1 MSLALQNTNSTYT
14 NSSLIAAAV
23 CLAISVMPGDL
34 AAEGNGSS
42 GPDPFDAAVKAVKSK
57 NFGHAFDLFEA
68 LAQDDNHDAQFNL
81 AVLLRQGKGRPQ
93 HFTKALEWAL
103 LAQLGGVTRAKS
115 LSDEISILVTP
126 NSLQK
131 SIANV
136 DAHLKGRL
144 ERGERRAV
152 MQYVVFNQSILPTP
166 DLETAYLWSLIG
178 AALGIANAILLRDN
192 IVTGL
197 DPETIE
203 ATQDMAR
210 SIFEDQNMTVLFAS
224 SDN

>member
-1 MSLALQNTNSTYT
+1 MSLALPNTNSTYT
-14 NSSLIAAAV
+14 NRSLIAVAV
-23 CLAISVMPGDL
+23 CLAISIMPGDL
-34 AAEGNGSS
+34 VAEGNSSS

>member
-1 MSLALQNTNSTYT
+1 MLLALPNTNSTYT
-14 NSSLIAAAV
+14 NRSLIAVAV
-23 CLAISVMPGDL
+23 CLAISIMPGDL
-34 AAEGNGSS
+34 VAEGNSSS

-144 ERGERRAV
+144 DRGERRAV

-178 AALGIANAILLRDN
+178 AALGVANAILLRDN

>member
-1 MSLALQNTNSTYT
+1 
-14 NSSLIAAAV
+14 
-23 CLAISVMPGDL
+23 
-34 AAEGNGSS
+34 
-42 GPDPFDAAVKAVKSK
+42 
-57 NFGHAFDLFEA
+57 
-68 LAQDDNHDAQFNL
+68 
-81 AVLLRQGKGRPQ
+81 
-93 HFTKALEWAL
+93 
-103 LAQLGGVTRAKS
+103 
-115 LSDEISILVTP
+115 
-126 NSLQK
+126 
-131 SIANV
+131 
-136 DAHLKGRL
+136 
-144 ERGERRAV
+144 

>member
-1 MSLALQNTNSTYT
+1 MSLALPNTNSTYT
-14 NSSLIAAAV
+14 NRSLIAVAV
-23 CLAISVMPGDL
+23 CLAISIMPGDL
-34 AAEGNGSS
+34 VAEGNSSS

-144 ERGERRAV
+144 DRGERRAV

-178 AALGIANAILLRDN
+178 AALGVANAILLRDN